1 MELISALGHCP
12 THRIDKMS
20 VTDSSGNSELVC
32 VKCRAAGEV
41 KTGRTQIVEDPGEGF
56 NGFTGGKAKITLLD
70 PAHGAAQYDASA
82 KSAVVGRPAPHF
94 GGATLEEIVANAVLN
109 LHALPMPKDIKEFKK
124 VQKVIKT
131 LQSLVENQNG

>member
-1 MELISALGHCP
+1 MELVSALGQCP

-20 VTDSSGNSELVC
+20 VTNSTGDTELIC
-32 VKCRAAGEV
+32 VKCRAAGEI
-41 KTGRTQIVEDPGEGF
+41 KTGRTQIVEDPGESF
-56 NGFTGGKAKITLLD
+56 NGFSGGKGKVTLLD
-70 PAHGAAQYDASA
+70 AQYDASA
-82 KSAVVGRPAPHF
+82 KAAVAGRPAVARF

-109 LHALPMPKDIKEFKK
+109 LSGLPMPKDIKEFKK

>member
-1 MELISALGHCP
+1 MELVSALGHCT
-12 THRIDKMS
+12 THRVDKMS
-20 VTDSSGNSELVC
+20 VTDGSGNTELVC

-41 KTGRTQIVEDPGEGF
+41 KTGRTQLVEDPGEGF
-56 NGFTGGKAKITLLD
+56 NGFTGGKGKVTILD
-70 PAHGAAQYDASA
+70 EAHGGNVGIAHPEKARP
-82 KSAVVGRPAPHF
+82 VVRF
-94 GGATLEEIVANAVLN
+94 GGATLEEIVSNAVLN

>member
-1 MELISALGHCP
+1 MELVSALGHCP

-20 VTDSSGNSELVC
+20 VTDGSGNTELVC

-41 KTGRTQIVEDPGEGF
+41 KTGRTQLVEDPGEAF
-56 NGFTGGKAKITLLD
+56 NGYTGGKAKITLID
-70 PAHGAAQYDASA
+70 PEYDGAAKAAVGVARRPVVASA
-82 KSAVVGRPAPHF
+82 GL
-94 GGATLEEIVANAVLN
+94 TLEEIVERAVSELGN
-109 LHALPMPKDIKEFKK
+109 LPMPKDIKQFKK